1 MRAGGKENVYYG
13 KEPLMSESYGKGGE
27 RRYELLN
34 FMLGEDHF
42 VHFEDQI
49 NERIEVSNYSPNE
62 PTPCYQH
69 REWTNKISKSDKHT
83 VSLHWLKATVELHY
97 EQWVKRMSMQSSA
110 MYGY

>member
-13 KEPLMSESYGKGGE
+13 KEPLMSESHGKRSE

-34 FMLGEDHF
+34 FMLGEDQF

-49 NERIEVSNYSPNE
+49 TERIEVSNYSPNE

-69 REWTNKISKSDKHT
+69 SSKIEPSPTNTPYHCPNRD
-83 VSLHWLKATVELHY
+83 V
-97 EQWVKRMSMQSSA
+97 
-110 MYGY
+110 GG